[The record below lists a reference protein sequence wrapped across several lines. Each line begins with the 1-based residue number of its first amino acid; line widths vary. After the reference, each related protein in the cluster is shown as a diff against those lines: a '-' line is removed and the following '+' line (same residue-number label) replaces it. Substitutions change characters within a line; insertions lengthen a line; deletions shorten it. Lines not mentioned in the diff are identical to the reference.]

1 MRFRVATYNIHKC
14 RGMDWRVRPERIAA
28 VLGQL
33 DADIIALQEVLS
45 DQTQCLARKL
55 KLSPV
60 FAAARIHRGRDYGNV
75 LFTRFPVTR
84 TENHDITVTGREE
97 RKCLEAEIQIPGRG
111 ALHVFAVHLGTSWI
125 ERRQQARKLL
135 TPALLGRSDSE
146 APSLL
151 LGDFNEWT
159 AGVTT
164 RLLSAHLQSVN
175 VRSHLGRAR
184 TYPGLLPFL
193 HLDHIY
199 YDRDLHLIHV
209 RLLRTPLS
217 LIASDHLPL
226 IADFE
231 W

>member
-1 MRFRVATYNIHKC
+1 MRFRVATYNVHKC
-14 RGMDWRVRPERIAA
+14 RGMDWRVRPDRIAT
-28 VLGQL
+28 VLCEL

-45 DQTQCLARKL
+45 SQAQCLASKL
-55 KLSPV
+55 KQPYV
-60 FAAARIHRGRDYGNV
+60 FAGARIHRGVDYGNI

-84 TENHDITVTGREE
+84 TENHDITISGREE

-111 ALHVFAVHLGTSWI
+111 ALHVFAVHLGTSWS

-135 TPALLGRSDSE
+135 APALLGRSNSS
-146 APSLL
+146 APALL

-164 RLLSAHLQSVN
+164 RLLSGHLQSIN
-175 VRSHLGRAR
+175 TRAHLGRAR

-199 YDRDLHLIHV
+199 YDQELRLVNV

-226 IADFE
+226 AADFE